1 MFWLFMDFNAVG
13 NVSVLPLEVVAEL
26 GQVMLFLK
34 AIGVAAVFYFCY
46 MIVMIVLNYKRFRK
60 LENVE
65 DQICSLEKKV
75 DKILKRF

>member
-1 MFWLFMDFNAVG
+1 MDFNAVG

-46 MIVMIVLNYKRFRK
+46 MVVMVVMNYKRFRK
-60 LENVE
+60 LENIE
-65 DQICSLEKKV
+65 GQICSLEKKV
-75 DKILKRF
+75 DRLLKRS